1 MTIRKQIGKILGYT
15 IPEDGWQESFDSLQK
30 EGRITNKHILEII
43 VLLLEREE
51 KREEDT
57 SI

>member
-1 MTIRKQIGKILGYT
+1 MTPIRKEVSEVLGYT
-15 IPEDGWQESFDSLQK
+15 IPEDGWQESFKSLQK
-30 EGRITNKHILEII
+30 EGRVTNKHILEII

-51 KREEDT
+51 KREES